1 MVSIPYLDK
10 ADLGPLADA
19 AASWGALPA
28 KYEALQREFEQR
40 VINHLKGHWEGDAAT
55 SAFATMDRARTEYQ
69 NAATEAGRTAK
80 LLRDAHTE
88 FATYQKQLHA
98 LLDEARN
105 DSFHVSEDGAIKD
118 VDTRWNSPTA
128 SASPGFAAERKEK
141 LDSLSSRLKHVLEQA
156 TAADEAASAAL
167 ERDANGDSGS
177 FNTSVYTTLDAVEA
191 DQASALMKKKGRL
204 TDAEITKLDQL
215 LAANKNDPEFSRQFA
230 VKTGAENMLDKYN
243 QLVTPPAGTQLSKSE
258 LARLKDIQKNLGTT
272 MGTATT
278 SDDRAAHPDP
288 AITKFQ
294 NDLLEAGRRD
304 FNANP
309 TETPYGLSGYQ
320 LTSSLMSHGK
330 WDKDFLQEYGDDLI
344 TADRNGANGG
354 QNPDA
359 YWTGNM
365 TRSLGPTNIGA
376 LDPMT
381 GFMDALGHN
390 PEASTEFLTSE
401 SEVNGEKVDHLDY
414 LMKDRHWPEGAGFTG
429 DSKNPSGYNNLGH
442 ALESATTGH
451 PYDTGP
457 SADAPGHNPKQAQ
470 LMQEVVRSVSQDSEL
485 AHDGMQDSLG
495 RMAGEYMP
503 DIHQSLT
510 NDRSGNRDQF
520 YPIAGTSANLSEQDT
535 SRFLMTVGKDPDGY
549 AAINVAESA
558 YTSNLIDYHLQ
569 HPDAFAGST
578 DTALREIARS
588 SGEVQGSI
596 AIGRRESDIGDAVEA
611 DKAYNDAM
619 GRAGGYASGI
629 VGTGIGVGTSFI
641 ATPAVGAGVGGV
653 ATTVTGDL
661 INQIVSGSERDTMG
675 NAVYSSGADWEDA
688 KYSTAAVLQDA
699 YRNSAEAQGQGQVAD
714 YQNILANEV
723 EVGFHSADSNLDGY
737 GQDKRGTGQG

>member
-40 VINHLKGHWEGDAAT
+40 VTNHLKGHWEGDAAT
-55 SAFATMDRARTEYQ
+55 AAFATMESARTEYE
-69 NAATEAGRTAK
+69 NAATEADRVAK
-80 LLRDAHTE
+80 LLKDAHTE
-88 FATYQKQLHA
+88 FAAYQKQLHT
-98 LLDEARN
+98 LLDEARA

-118 VDTRWNSPTA
+118 VDSRWDSPTA
-128 SASPGFAAERKEK
+128 SAAPGFASERKGK
-141 LDSLSSRLKHVLEQA
+141 LDSLSSRLTRVLELA

-167 ERDANGDSGS
+167 ERDANGDSRS
-177 FNTSVYTTLDAVEA
+177 FNTSVYTSLDAVEA
-191 DQASALMKKKGRL
+191 DQAAALMTKKGRL
-204 TDAEITKLDQL
+204 SDAELTKLDL
-215 LAANKNDPEFSRQFA
+215 LLSANKNDPEFSRQFA
-230 VKTGAENMLDKYN
+230 VRTGGENMLAKYN
-243 QLVTPPAGTQLSKSE
+243 EIVTPPAGTHLSKSE
-258 LARLKDIQKNLGTT
+258 LARLKDIQGNLGTT
-272 MGTATT
+272 IGTATT
-278 SDDRAAHPDP
+278 SDDRAGHRDP

-294 NDLLEAGRRD
+294 DDLLGAGRRD

-330 WDKDFLQEYGDDLI
+330 WDKDFLQAYGNDLI
-344 TADRNGANGG
+344 TAETNGTNGG

-365 TRSLGPTNIGA
+365 TRSLGPANIGA

-390 PEASTEFLTSE
+390 PAASTEFLSSE

-451 PYDTGP
+451 PYDTNP
-457 SADAPGHNPKQAQ
+457 SADTPAHNEKQAR
-470 LMQEVVRSVSQDSEL
+470 LMEEVVHSVSQDSEL

-510 NDRSGNRDQF
+510 NDRSGNREQF
-520 YPIAGTSANLSEQDT
+520 YPIEGTAANLSEQDT
-535 SRFLMTVGKDPDGY
+535 ARFLMTVGKDPDGY
-549 AAINVAESA
+549 AAINLAESA

-569 HPDAFAGST
+569 HPEAFDGST

-588 SGEVQGSI
+588 SGEVQGSV

-619 GRAGGYASGI
+619 GRAGSYASGI

-661 INQIVSGSERDTMG
+661 INQIVSGAEQDTMG
-675 NAVYSSGADWEDA
+675 NAVYSSGTDWEDA
-688 KYSTAAVLQDA
+688 KYSTTAVLQDA
-699 YRNSAEAQGQGQVAD
+699 YRNSAEAQGQGHVAD

>member
-40 VINHLKGHWEGDAAT
+40 VTNHLKGHWEGDAAT
-55 SAFATMDRARTEYQ
+55 AAFATMESARTEYE
-69 NAATEAGRTAK
+69 NAATEADRVAK
-80 LLRDAHTE
+80 LLKDAHTE
-88 FATYQKQLHA
+88 FAAYQKQLHT
-98 LLDEARN
+98 LLDEARA

-118 VDTRWNSPTA
+118 VDSRWDSPTA
-128 SASPGFAAERKEK
+128 SAAPGFASERKGK
-141 LDSLSSRLKHVLEQA
+141 LDSLSSRLTRVLELA

-167 ERDANGDSGS
+167 ERDANGDSRS
-177 FNTSVYTTLDAVEA
+177 FNTSVYTSLDAVEA
-191 DQASALMKKKGRL
+191 DQAAALMTKKGRL
-204 TDAEITKLDQL
+204 SDAELTKLDL
-215 LAANKNDPEFSRQFA
+215 LLSANKNDPEFSRQFA
-230 VKTGAENMLDKYN
+230 VRTGGENMLAKYN
-243 QLVTPPAGTQLSKSE
+243 EIVTPPAGTHLSKSE
-258 LARLKDIQKNLGTT
+258 LARLKDIQGNLGTT
-272 MGTATT
+272 IGTATT
-278 SDDRAAHPDP
+278 SDDRAGHRDP

-294 NDLLEAGRRD
+294 DDLLEAGRRD

-330 WDKDFLQEYGDDLI
+330 WDKDFLQAYGNDLI
-344 TADRNGANGG
+344 TAETNGTNGG

-365 TRSLGPTNIGA
+365 TRSLGPANIGA

-390 PEASTEFLTSE
+390 PAASTEFLSSE

-451 PYDTGP
+451 PYDTNP
-457 SADAPGHNPKQAQ
+457 SADTPAHNEKQAR
-470 LMQEVVRSVSQDSEL
+470 LMEEVVHSVSQDSEL

-510 NDRSGNRDQF
+510 NDRSGNREQF
-520 YPIAGTSANLSEQDT
+520 YPIEGTAANLSEQDT
-535 SRFLMTVGKDPDGY
+535 ARFLMTVGKDPDGY
-549 AAINVAESA
+549 AAINLAESA

-569 HPDAFAGST
+569 HPEAFDGST

-588 SGEVQGSI
+588 SGEVQGSV

-619 GRAGGYASGI
+619 GRAGSYASGI

-661 INQIVSGSERDTMG
+661 INQIVSGAEQDTMG
-675 NAVYSSGADWEDA
+675 NAVYSSGTDWEDA
-688 KYSTAAVLQDA
+688 KYSTTAVLQDA
-699 YRNSAEAQGQGQVAD
+699 YRNSAEAQGQGHVAD

>member
-55 SAFATMDRARTEYQ
+55 AAFATMGRARTEYE
-69 NAATEAGRTAK
+69 NAATEAGRVAK
-80 LLRDAHTE
+80 LLQDAHTE
-88 FATYQKQLHA
+88 FARYQKQLHT
-98 LLDEARN
+98 LLDEARR
-105 DSFHVSEDGAIKD
+105 DSFRVSEDGAIKD
-118 VDTRWNSPTA
+118 VDSRWDSPTA
-128 SASPGFAAERKEK
+128 SASPGFATERKGK
-141 LDSLSSRLKHVLEQA
+141 LDSLSSRLRQVLEQA

-167 ERDANGDSGS
+167 GRDANADSRS
-177 FNTSVYTTLDAVEA
+177 FNTSVYTSLDAVEA
-191 DQASALMKKKGRL
+191 DQASALMTKKGRL
-204 TDAEITKLDQL
+204 TDAELTKLDRL
-215 LAANKNDPEFSRQFA
+215 LAANRNDPEFARQFA

-243 QLVTPPAGTQLSKSE
+243 EIVTPPAGTHLSKSE
-258 LARLKDIQKNLGTT
+258 LARLKDIQQNLGTT
-272 MGTATT
+272 IGTATT
-278 SDDRAAHPDP
+278 SDDRAGQRDP
-288 AITKFQ
+288 AVTKFQ
-294 NDLLEAGRRD
+294 EDLLEAGHRD
-304 FNANP
+304 FDANP

-320 LTSSLMSHGK
+320 LTSSLMSHGT
-330 WDKDFLQEYGDDLI
+330 WDTDFLQAYGNDLL
-344 TADRNGANGG
+344 TAEKNGTNGG

-365 TRSLGPTNIGA
+365 TRSLGPANIGA

-381 GFMDALGHN
+381 GFMEALGHN
-390 PEASTEFLTSE
+390 PAASTAFLSSE

-414 LMKDRHWPEGAGFTG
+414 LMKDRHWPDGAAFTG
-429 DSKNPSGYNNLGH
+429 DPQNRSGYNNLGH

-451 PYDTGP
+451 AYDTGP
-457 SADAPGHNPKQAQ
+457 SADTPAHNEKQAR
-470 LMQEVVRSVSQDSEL
+470 LMHEVVHSVSQDSEL

-520 YPIAGTSANLSEQDT
+520 YPIAGAAADLSEQDT

-549 AAINVAESA
+549 AAVNVAESA
-558 YTSNLIDYHLQ
+558 YTSNLIDHHLQ
-569 HPDAFAGST
+569 HPDAFEGST

-588 SGEVQGSI
+588 SGEVQGGI
-596 AIGRRESDIGDAVEA
+596 AIGRRESDIGDAAEA

-661 INQIVSGSERDTMG
+661 INRIVSGAERDTMG
-675 NAVYSSGADWEDA
+675 NAVYSSGGDWEDA

-699 YRNSAEAQGQGQVAD
+699 YRNSAEAQGQGHVAD

-737 GQDKRGTGQG
+737 GQDTRGTGQG